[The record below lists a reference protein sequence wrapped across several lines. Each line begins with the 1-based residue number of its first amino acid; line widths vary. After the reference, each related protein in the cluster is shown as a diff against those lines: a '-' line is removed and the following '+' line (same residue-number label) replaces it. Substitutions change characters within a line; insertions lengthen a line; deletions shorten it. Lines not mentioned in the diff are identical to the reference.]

1 MYICGPS
8 GGQMYFSEYYVQ
20 VKSIIPSQYIAQMM
34 AEDGENKRKKYKGHK
49 LQTVTKFLSFIKL
62 RFSEN

>member
-34 AEDGENKRKKYKGHK
+34 AEDGENKKKKYKGHK
-49 LQTVTKFLSFIKL
+49 PSPNFCLS
-62 RFSEN
+62 